1 MPTSREVSV
10 RPTKTPK
17 RDNACFTKNL
27 KHDAAGPRRQRI
39 RDLFLHRAA
48 SYDLREAARLVG
60 VSTRAL
66 RREAED
72 DQREAYQE
80 NGAWCFT
87 WRQVAFLAMRRWTL
101 AEIHEALGSEAETI
115 LPPLLALDTLSVQ
128 LPAFLVRAIE
138 TAAAQE
144 ATTVDDWLRLELID
158 YAGTVVKQME
168 RRHPG
173 YRSAYLFP
181 GKA

>member
-1 MPTSREVSV
+1 
-10 RPTKTPK
+10 
-17 RDNACFTKNL
+17 
-27 KHDAAGPRRQRI
+27 
-39 RDLFLHRAA
+39 
-48 SYDLREAARLVG
+48 LREAARVVG
-60 VSTRAL
+60 VSTRTL

-80 NGAWCFT
+80 NGAWRFT
-87 WRQVAFLAMRRWTL
+87 WRQVAFMAMRRWTL

-115 LPPLLALDTLSVQ
+115 LPPLLSLDTLSVQ
-128 LPAFLVRAIE
+128 LPAFLVLAIE

-168 RRHPG
+168 RTHPG

-181 GKA
+181 GKG

>member
-10 RPTKTPK
+10 RCTKTLK
-17 RDNACFTKNL
+17 RDDSCFTQNR
-27 KHDAAGPRRQRI
+27 KHDASGPRRQRI
-39 RDLFLHRAA
+39 RDLFLHRAV

-60 VSTRAL
+60 VSTRTL

-101 AEIHEALGSEAETI
+101 AEIH
-115 LPPLLALDTLSVQ
+115 
-128 LPAFLVRAIE
+128 
-138 TAAAQE
+138 
-144 ATTVDDWLRLELID
+144 
-158 YAGTVVKQME
+158 
-168 RRHPG
+168 
-173 YRSAYLFP
+173 
-181 GKA
+181 